1 MRWRSGC
8 SCVAVGAQ
16 GWLDETVITP
26 VQAPPEKQQQRV
38 SQSVR
43 FTIEYIHGIYSCS
56 SIVYLFFELH
66 RCCVLQIPVQCEVV
80 QYQCGDQTSGT
91 VSKGRRA
98 ALSDSDR
105 HQEGSDGLSDAAAQ
119 DHCDGAVARPVHT
132 YIYTYS
138 QTKTKEI

>member
-1 MRWRSGC
+1 M
-8 SCVAVGAQ
+8 
-16 GWLDETVITP
+16 
-26 VQAPPEKQQQRV
+26 
-38 SQSVR
+38 
-43 FTIEYIHGIYSCS
+43 
-56 SIVYLFFELH
+56 YLLSELH

-119 DHCDGAVARPVHT
+119 DHCNGAVARPVYSYKHT
-132 YIYTYS
+132 YIYIQSNKNEGKIVMITIKYRRA
-138 QTKTKEI
+138 QQKTNAKADARWLVELT